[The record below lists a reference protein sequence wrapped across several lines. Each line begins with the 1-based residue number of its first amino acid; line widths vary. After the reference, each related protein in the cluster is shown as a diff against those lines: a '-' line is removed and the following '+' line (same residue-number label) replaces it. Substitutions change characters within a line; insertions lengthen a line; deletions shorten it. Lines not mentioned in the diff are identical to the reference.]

1 MCVTYKYTVYTE
13 GGVCNL
19 YIYIERGRCWYVWDI
34 GGYIWGNTNDLI
46 MHVIYIAINNVA
58 IMKVH

>member
-19 YIYIERGRCWYVWDI
+19 YIYRERGRCWYVWDI